1 MRGARA
7 HSGKMRVI
15 IKYTTKEKTFLV
27 MRFSDLKFESI
38 DKTNIYTVNAKIV
51 FEVSN

>member
-1 MRGARA
+1 MRGAKA
-7 HSGKMRVI
+7 HSGKMRVVS
-15 IKYTTKEKTFLV
+15 KYTTKEKTFLV

-38 DKTNIYTVNAKIV
+38 DKTSIYTVNAKIV